1 MLQKANLRRIFARRL
16 KRRRAAAF
24 QKKSPTLT
32 KRAWGTL
39 KNHTLEYVP
48 PEKTNPKGWA
58 TGATSLMPP
67 LS

>member
-1 MLQKANLRRIFARRL
+1 MTPIRPYKGKCGGTAVRE
-16 KRRRAAAF
+16 
-24 QKKSPTLT
+24 SPTPA

-48 PEKTNPKGWA
+48 PEKTNPKGRA
-58 TGATSLMPP
+58 TGATSSLPP